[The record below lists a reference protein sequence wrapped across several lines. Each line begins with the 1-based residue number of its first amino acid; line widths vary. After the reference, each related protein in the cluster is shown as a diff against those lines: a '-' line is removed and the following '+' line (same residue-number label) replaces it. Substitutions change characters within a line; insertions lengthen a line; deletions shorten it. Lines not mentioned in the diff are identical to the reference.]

1 MSNSSAL
8 ILSANAIK
16 GLFELSTHEKKTF
29 EVNLQLQVINI
40 RKCDQNKK
48 GSACEMFTATLSDSK
63 GKYNGFIIFSNEGS
77 ETLEESD
84 IIYVPSITPA
94 KINNQKSRVFIVK
107 KYKIITKGAE
117 IFGDPELI
125 KDGEEKEDERMIIE
139 NSVHTTG
146 VSTSTAG
153 NFTNYVASGHHGHN
167 NQNSYTSINS
177 ITTTKIKK
185 EFDVE
190 EEDINTLNR
199 CRENSNKGALSN
211 SANNSSNLKGK
222 YYTPLSL
229 LTTFSKDFQ
238 ILVRVL
244 KKSDLKTFNSSPN
257 KSGGTLF
264 SFNVLDEEGNEMQ
277 VTCFNKAVQKFYNT
291 IAENKIFEITGGY
304 VKINNQKFTSVK
316 SEYKIVIDENSQV
329 VEKMDDGSIQH
340 QKYNFVK
347 ISQLAQVPLYSV
359 VDCIGYVLEVG
370 DLILKNTKNGEQ
382 PMKKIVLVDTSDS
395 KIEFTLW
402 RVFAHRE
409 VLQNQVIALKNVKV
423 GEFNGRNIS
432 TFEESG
438 VLVDPS
444 MMKEA
449 AELRLYIETCPREK
463 IDTFKNISLPTEK
476 AAPEDK
482 AAPSVLFIKD
492 VLDMIDD
499 VINDDKLPIS
509 RIKATVTQMMHND
522 KNFYGG
528 CEDIRCKKKLSKD
541 TYNWSCISCNKSYD
555 KPTYYY
561 TLSIRVKDC
570 SSEHWIDIFGNV
582 AEKLLKI
589 TAEDY
594 KDLLQE
600 RDQFKLQEITSAI
613 EFKTFYFYVKPKLHF
628 YNSVPKKKLYAY
640 KIEVVDP
647 VVESKRLIK
656 SLTSEIAKLKLS
668 GM

>member
-63 GKYNGFIIFSNEGS
+63 GKYNGFIIFSNEGA

-125 KDGEEKEDERMIIE
+125 KDGEEKDDERMIFE
-139 NSVHTTG
+139 NSG
-146 VSTSTAG
+146 QTSGFQQPTAG
-153 NFTNYVASGHHGHN
+153 NLGIYSVSGQHGQNIHN
-167 NQNSYTSINS
+167 NYTP
-177 ITTTKIKK
+177 ITLSSPRIKR
-185 EFDVE
+185 EFDQE
-190 EEDINTLNR
+190 EEDINTFNR
-199 CRENSNKGALSN
+199 TRDKGTISN
-211 SANNSSNLKGK
+211 STTNSANLKGK

-347 ISQLAQVPLYSV
+347 INQLAQVPLYSV

-656 SLTSEIAKLKLS
+656 SMSSELAKIKQS
-668 GM
+668 GI